1 MYREHSEDEELVP
14 DMKNNYFQHSSVNQ
28 DVTLS
33 VKIPSDEN
41 QDHTLS
47 VKIPSD
53 EKKSTHQTS
62 SEMEAEFSEESSILC
77 PTSSSGHNFIAEPNP
92 LSPSNEQ
99 DVSDRISDSSDS
111 FFEKTDASDKL
122 ESVNLGLPVPKEKC
136 NGTINK
142 DEEIKK
148 LREEVGFRFLLFFIF
163 YFGFS
168 WTSLVR
174 EPC

>member
-28 DVTLS
+28 D
-33 VKIPSDEN
+33 D
-41 QDHTLS
+41 TLS

-53 EKKSTHQTS
+53 EKKTTQQTS

-77 PTSSSGHNFIAEPNP
+77 PTSSSGHNFIAEPNSV
-92 LSPSNEQ
+92 SPSNER
-99 DVSDRISDSSDS
+99 DVTDCISDSSDT

-136 NGTINK
+136 NGTNNK

-148 LREEVGFRFLLFFIF
+148 LREEVSFRFLHFFF
-163 YFGFS
+163 FFGFS
-168 WTSLVR
+168 WTSLASFPYPR
-174 EPC
+174 EGEAC